1 MGETKGPPFLTK
13 WRADLHRN
21 KIRCFSCEEKRRHL
35 FRMLQAELVPRIH
48 PFRREC
54 GADSSSSDLHSGNQT
69 LCFPRPFP
77 AFSRINPQD
86 WLSPRQLSLLRNR
99 SCAHSSGRVVF
110 PFSCAEACPAAC
122 FGYCTSDG
130 NIKLLEKA
138 KSCAFPSATI
148 HDMGVI
154 CKRFEKNIPH
164 LSHPLEKSRKL
175 CQNKENRPGGVLTAQ
190 RLDATN

>member
-1 MGETKGPPFLTK
+1 
-13 WRADLHRN
+13 
-21 KIRCFSCEEKRRHL
+21 
-35 FRMLQAELVPRIH
+35 MLQAELVPRIH

-54 GADSSSSDLHSGNQT
+54 GADSSSSDLHSGNKLFVSTPVSCLLAVQSAMT
-69 LCFPRPFP
+69 GFHPDSFRCFGTVLCAQLRSSGFPFLLRQSLPSGMP
-77 AFSRINPQD
+77 RLLYIGWQYEIV
-86 WLSPRQLSLLRNR
+86 RQL
-99 SCAHSSGRVVF
+99 
-110 PFSCAEACPAAC
+110 
-122 FGYCTSDG
+122 T
-130 NIKLLEKA
+130 LEKA

-175 CQNKENRPGGVLTAQ
+175 CQNKENRPGGVLTAR

>member
-1 MGETKGPPFLTK
+1 
-13 WRADLHRN
+13 
-21 KIRCFSCEEKRRHL
+21 
-35 FRMLQAELVPRIH
+35 
-48 PFRREC
+48 
-54 GADSSSSDLHSGNQT
+54 
-69 LCFPRPFP
+69 
-77 AFSRINPQD
+77 
-86 WLSPRQLSLLRNR
+86 
-99 SCAHSSGRVVF
+99 VVF
-110 PFSCAEACPAAC
+110 PFSCAEASPAAC

-190 RLDATN
+190 RLDAAN

>member
-1 MGETKGPPFLTK
+1 
-13 WRADLHRN
+13 
-21 KIRCFSCEEKRRHL
+21 
-35 FRMLQAELVPRIH
+35 MLQAELVPRIH

-54 GADSSSSDLHSGNQT
+54 GADSSSSDLHSGNKLFVSAPVSCLLADKSAMT
-69 LCFPRPFP
+69 GFHPDSFRCFGTVLCAQLRSSGFPFLLRRSLPCGVL
-77 AFSRINPQD
+77 RLLYIGWQYEIV
-86 WLSPRQLSLLRNR
+86 RQL
-99 SCAHSSGRVVF
+99 
-110 PFSCAEACPAAC
+110 
-122 FGYCTSDG
+122 T
-130 NIKLLEKA
+130 LEKA

-190 RLDATN
+190 RLDITN

>member
-1 MGETKGPPFLTK
+1 
-13 WRADLHRN
+13 
-21 KIRCFSCEEKRRHL
+21 
-35 FRMLQAELVPRIH
+35 MLQAELVPRIH

-54 GADSSSSDLHSGNQT
+54 GADSSSSDLHSGNRT
-69 LCFPRPFP
+69 SVSAPVSCLLADKSAMTGFHPDSFRCFGTVLCAQLRSSGFPFLLRQSLPSGMP
-77 AFSRINPQD
+77 RLLYIGWQYEIV
-86 WLSPRQLSLLRNR
+86 RQL
-99 SCAHSSGRVVF
+99 
-110 PFSCAEACPAAC
+110 
-122 FGYCTSDG
+122 T
-130 NIKLLEKA
+130 LEKA

-175 CQNKENRPGGVLTAQ
+175 CQNKENRPGGVLTAR

>member
-1 MGETKGPPFLTK
+1 
-13 WRADLHRN
+13 
-21 KIRCFSCEEKRRHL
+21 
-35 FRMLQAELVPRIH
+35 
-48 PFRREC
+48 
-54 GADSSSSDLHSGNQT
+54 
-69 LCFPRPFP
+69 
-77 AFSRINPQD
+77 
-86 WLSPRQLSLLRNR
+86 
-99 SCAHSSGRVVF
+99 VVF

>member
-1 MGETKGPPFLTK
+1 
-13 WRADLHRN
+13 
-21 KIRCFSCEEKRRHL
+21 
-35 FRMLQAELVPRIH
+35 MLQAELVPRIH

-54 GADSSSSDLHSGNQT
+54 GADSSSSDLHSGIRIGSRVRF
-69 LCFPRPFP
+69 LPSHGYHSAMAGFRPRSVCCFGT
-77 AFSRINPQD
+77 ASCA
-86 WLSPRQLSLLRNR
+86 QLRSSGFTFLLRR
-99 SCAHSSGRVVF
+99 SLPISASS
-110 PFSCAEACPAAC
+110 
-122 FGYCTSDG
+122 GYCTSDG

-190 RLDATN
+190 RLDETN

>member
-1 MGETKGPPFLTK
+1 
-13 WRADLHRN
+13 
-21 KIRCFSCEEKRRHL
+21 
-35 FRMLQAELVPRIH
+35 MLQAELVPRIH

-54 GADSSSSDLHSGNQT
+54 GADSSSSDLHSGNRT
-69 LCFPRPFP
+69 SVSAPVSCLLADKSAMTGFRPDSFRCFGAVLCAQLRSSGFPFLLRRSLPCGVL
-77 AFSRINPQD
+77 RLLYIGWQYEIV
-86 WLSPRQLSLLRNR
+86 RQL
-99 SCAHSSGRVVF
+99 
-110 PFSCAEACPAAC
+110 
-122 FGYCTSDG
+122 T
-130 NIKLLEKA
+130 LEKA

>member
-1 MGETKGPPFLTK
+1 
-13 WRADLHRN
+13 
-21 KIRCFSCEEKRRHL
+21 
-35 FRMLQAELVPRIH
+35 MLQAELVPRIH

-54 GADSSSSDLHSGNQT
+54 GADSSSSDLHSGNKLFVSAPVSCLLAVQSAMT
-69 LCFPRPFP
+69 GFRPDSFF
-77 AFSRINPQD
+77 AASE
-86 WLSPRQLSLLRNR
+86 R

-190 RLDATN
+190 RLDETN

>member
-1 MGETKGPPFLTK
+1 
-13 WRADLHRN
+13 
-21 KIRCFSCEEKRRHL
+21 
-35 FRMLQAELVPRIH
+35 MLQAELVPRIH

-54 GADSSSSDLHSGNQT
+54 GADSSSSDLHSGNKLFVSAPVSCLLAVQSAMT
-69 LCFPRPFP
+69 GFRPDSFF
-77 AFSRINPQD
+77 AASE
-86 WLSPRQLSLLRNR
+86 R

-190 RLDATN
+190 RLDAAN

>member
-1 MGETKGPPFLTK
+1 
-13 WRADLHRN
+13 
-21 KIRCFSCEEKRRHL
+21 
-35 FRMLQAELVPRIH
+35 
-48 PFRREC
+48 
-54 GADSSSSDLHSGNQT
+54 
-69 LCFPRPFP
+69 
-77 AFSRINPQD
+77 
-86 WLSPRQLSLLRNR
+86 
-99 SCAHSSGRVVF
+99 VVF

-190 RLDATN
+190 QLDATN

>member
-1 MGETKGPPFLTK
+1 
-13 WRADLHRN
+13 
-21 KIRCFSCEEKRRHL
+21 
-35 FRMLQAELVPRIH
+35 MLQAELVPRIH

-54 GADSSSSDLHSGNQT
+54 GADSSSSDLHSGNKLSVSAPVSCLLADKSAMT
-69 LCFPRPFP
+69 GFHPDSFRCFGTVLCAQLRSSGFPFLLRQSLPSGMP
-77 AFSRINPQD
+77 RLLYIGWQYEIV
-86 WLSPRQLSLLRNR
+86 RQL
-99 SCAHSSGRVVF
+99 
-110 PFSCAEACPAAC
+110 
-122 FGYCTSDG
+122 T
-130 NIKLLEKA
+130 LEKA

-190 RLDATN
+190 RLDAAN

>member
-1 MGETKGPPFLTK
+1 
-13 WRADLHRN
+13 
-21 KIRCFSCEEKRRHL
+21 
-35 FRMLQAELVPRIH
+35 MLQAELVPRIH

-54 GADSSSSDLHSGNQT
+54 GADSSSSDLHSGNKLFVSAPVSCLLADKSAMT
-69 LCFPRPFP
+69 GFHPDSFRCFGTVLC
-77 AFSRINPQD
+77 A
-86 WLSPRQLSLLRNR
+86 QLRSSGFTFLLRR
-99 SCAHSSGRVVF
+99 SLPISASS
-110 PFSCAEACPAAC
+110 
-122 FGYCTSDG
+122 GYCTSDG

-190 RLDATN
+190 RLDETN

>member
-1 MGETKGPPFLTK
+1 
-13 WRADLHRN
+13 
-21 KIRCFSCEEKRRHL
+21 
-35 FRMLQAELVPRIH
+35 MLQAELVPRIH

-54 GADSSSSDLHSGNQT
+54 GADSSSSDLHSGNKLFVSAPVSCLLADKSAMT
-69 LCFPRPFP
+69 GFHPDSFRCFGTVLCAQLRSSGFPFLLRQSLPSGMP
-77 AFSRINPQD
+77 RLLYIGWQYEIV
-86 WLSPRQLSLLRNR
+86 RQL
-99 SCAHSSGRVVF
+99 
-110 PFSCAEACPAAC
+110 
-122 FGYCTSDG
+122 T
-130 NIKLLEKA
+130 LEKA

>member
-1 MGETKGPPFLTK
+1 
-13 WRADLHRN
+13 
-21 KIRCFSCEEKRRHL
+21 
-35 FRMLQAELVPRIH
+35 MLQAELVPRIH

-54 GADSSSSDLHSGNQT
+54 GADSSSSDLHSGNRT
-69 LCFPRPFP
+69 SVSAPVSCLLADKSAMTGFRPDSFRCFGTVLC
-77 AFSRINPQD
+77 A
-86 WLSPRQLSLLRNR
+86 QLRSSGFTFLLRR
-99 SCAHSSGRVVF
+99 SLPISASS
-110 PFSCAEACPAAC
+110 
-122 FGYCTSDG
+122 GYCTSDG